1 MSSDIATSLPPGLS
15 LLLGNH
21 CTGECSL
28 SLSGLSTVTGTMGAS
43 LSVECRYE
51 EEYRAFHKYWCRQPC
66 FPLWQRAVQTSGSE
80 GQVKS
85 GRVSVTDHPEDLA
98 FTVTLDSL
106 TADDAG
112 KYRCGAA
119 TILEEEAL
127 LGFLPD
133 PFFQVQVIVSPG
145 CVWGGGGHSRR
156 ISSHSPLAS
165 AVRTGAS
172 QQPRSSSRGPDAV
185 SLSVWHPLCL
195 LSLPL
200 LLLPSLLCSEPEGS
214 EWWAG
219 GSPQTPGLD
228 KVEGGWMTTSRIF

>member
-15 LLLGNH
+15 LLLENQ
-21 CTGECSL
+21 CTEECSL

-43 LSVECRYE
+43 LSVECHYE

-66 FPLWQRAVQTSGSE
+66 FLLWQRAVQTSGSE
-80 GQVKS
+80 VQVKS

-98 FTVTLDSL
+98 FT
-106 TADDAG
+106 
-112 KYRCGAA
+112 RCGVA

-133 PFFQVQVIVSPG
+133 PFFQVQVIVSPWLLPSP
-145 CVWGGGGHSRR
+145 CVHGEQGVCGGGGGHSRR

-200 LLLPSLLCSEPEGS
+200 LLLPSLLDSEPEGS

-219 GSPQTPGLD
+219 GSPQTPGPD